1 MQETGWQEAL
11 GGAEL
16 ESGIPAEI
24 KIGTVH
30 GKAAGAGIEVG
41 TGREVG
47 TEIAAGAGAGIGAG
61 IKDAAGIGLT
71 AGAGSAVPAPGKA
84 AGQLLAAQRPQMLEL
99 ALQLAQA
106 RAQVDPAST
115 DLLFEQGYL
124 LEQLGRVTEARSF
137 YGRVLERVPTHLGAL
152 TQLAGLLLAGDALAE
167 AGALYLRTV
176 QAHPNDIATRVSLGN
191 LLFKANQVAA
201 AREQFEAALRI
212 DPAYRA
218 AHAGLAYV
226 MDQLGDMERAAL
238 YRSKAFSGQ
247 CMVNLPYRGPKQP
260 IHVLLLM
267 ATTTGNVPTHRFLTN
282 QIFERILVATE
293 FYEPGLPL
301 PPHHLVFNAVGE
313 ADTSAAALAGAAAVL
328 ANTKAPVINPPS
340 AVLATSR
347 QAVAERLAAV
357 PGVVTAKTL
366 LLKRERLLQ
375 SDAATVLAEQGL
387 RFPLLL
393 RTPGFHGG
401 QHFVRVEAMAGLVE
415 AVGSLPGDELLVI
428 EYLDARGA
436 DGQSRK
442 YRVMLIDGK
451 LYPLHLAISQDWKI
465 HYFSA
470 DMAES
475 PENRAA
481 DEAFITD
488 MPKVL
493 GAAAVGA
500 LERVQE
506 ILGLDF
512 GGIDFGLNDRGEILI
527 FEANS
532 TMSVVVPDPD
542 PRWDYRRPA
551 VRRIYE
557 AVLRMLVDRAVRGG
571 GFRG

>member
-11 GGAEL
+11 GEAEL
-16 ESGIPAEI
+16 ESGSVAEI
-24 KIGTVH
+24 KIGT
-30 GKAAGAGIEVG
+30 GMGIGAPTGAGI
-41 TGREVG
+41 
-47 TEIAAGAGAGIGAG
+47 AGIGAG
-61 IKDAAGIGLT
+61 VKDAAGIGL
-71 AGAGSAVPAPGKA
+71 AARAGGGGGAGSPAQGKA
-84 AGQLLAAQRPQMLEL
+84 AEQTLAAQRPQMLEL
-99 ALQLAQA
+99 ALRLAQT
-106 RAQVDPAST
+106 RAQIDPAST

-124 LEQLGRVTEARSF
+124 LEQLGRVMEARGF

-152 TQLAGLLLAGDALAE
+152 TQLANLLLGSDALAE
-167 AGALYLRTV
+167 AGALYLRTI
-176 QAHPNDIATRVSLGN
+176 QAHPNHIASRVSLGN
-191 LLFKANQVAA
+191 LLFKAKQVAA

-226 MDQLGDMERAAL
+226 MDDLGDAERAAL

-293 FYEPGLPL
+293 YYEPGLPL

-328 ANTKAPVINPPS
+328 ANTKAPVLNPPS

-357 PGVVTAKTL
+357 PGVVTAKTAL
-366 LLKRERLLQ
+366 LARERLLQ
-375 SDAATVLAEQGL
+375 PDAAAVLAEQGFA
-387 RFPLLL
+387 FPLLL
-393 RTPGFHGG
+393 RTPGYHGG

-415 AVGSLPGDELLVI
+415 AVTSLPGDELLVI

-436 DGQSRK
+436 DGRSRK

-451 LYPLHLAISQDWKI
+451 LYPLHLAIAQNWMI

-481 DEAFITD
+481 DEAFISD
-488 MPKVL
+488 MPRVL

-506 ILGLDF
+506 ILGLDY
-512 GGIDFGLNDRGEILI
+512 GGIDFGLNERGEVLL

-551 VRRIYE
+551 VRLIYE

-571 GFRG
+571 FRG